1 MAKGGYSSFYR
12 KESGDFKVSKMQER
26 VSSLASKLKQL
37 WWLMLIFAICN
48 VAIAVLLY
56 KGGIK
61 EAEPVLPIP
70 AKDVYSIGILQ
81 ADDLPEQD
89 KMLEGVLASL
99 EAGGYHDGKNIKID
113 IIKGEGNEKK
123 LSNGAKKFARNKKD
137 LLIAIGSPSAKAAAE
152 ATKTIPV
159 VGVGVLYFQKNEAY
173 EDFDNF
179 TGISDYPQVVT
190 QVRMASR
197 FMKLDPLGIVYNP
210 KDESSMRQVKVL
222 RAVAEQKAL
231 TLVEAPYEENKLAK
245 PVFEKLVSK
254 VKAVYAPEDPLVLSH
269 FDELVEIANTAQVPI
284 IGEQSEMVSRGA
296 VISISPSYYRMGFSG
311 GRIAC
316 KLLAGQVTP
325 KEIPVTKQQD
335 PDLVLNMKQ
344 MNALNI
350 PCPGDLWQR
359 ARKLYLYDGLPARP

>member
-1 MAKGGYSSFYR
+1 MESFAALQR
-12 KESGDFKVSKMQER
+12 QER

-37 WWLMLIFAICN
+37 WWLMLIFAVCN
-48 VAIAVLLY
+48 AVIALLLY
-56 KGGIK
+56 KGGET

-70 AKDVYSIGILQ
+70 AKDVYHIGILKS
-81 ADDLPEQD
+81 DDLPEQD

-99 EAGGYHDGKNIKID
+99 EAGGYHDGKNVKID
-113 IIKGEGNEKK
+113 ILKGDGNEKK
-123 LSNGAKKFARNKKD
+123 LLNGAKKFARNKKD

-152 ATKTIPV
+152 VTKTIPV

-173 EDFDNF
+173 EDLENF

-190 QVRMASR
+190 QVRMAAR

-210 KDESSMRQVKVL
+210 KDESSMRQLKVL

-231 TLVEAPYEENKLAK
+231 TLIEAPYDENKLAK
-245 PVFEKLVSK
+245 PVFEKLASQ
-254 VKAVYAPEDPLVLSH
+254 VKTVYAPEDPLVLAH
-269 FDELVEIANTAQVPI
+269 FDELVEACNAAQVPI

-296 VISISPSYYRMGFSG
+296 VLSVSPSYYRMGFSG

-316 KLLAGQVTP
+316 KLLAGGITP

-335 PDLVLNMKQ
+335 PDIVLNMKQ
-344 MNALNI
+344 MNAFSI
-350 PCPGDLWQR
+350 PLPGDLWQR

>member
-1 MAKGGYSSFYR
+1 
-12 KESGDFKVSKMQER
+12 
-26 VSSLASKLKQL
+26 
-37 WWLMLIFAICN
+37 MLIFAICN

-56 KGGIK
+56 KGSVE

-70 AKDVYSIGILQ
+70 AKDVYSIGILES
-81 ADDLPEQD
+81 DDLPEQH

-99 EAGGYHDGKNIKID
+99 EAGGYRDGQNVKID

-123 LSNGAKKFARNKKD
+123 LLNGAKKFARNKKD

-173 EDFDNF
+173 EDFENF

-197 FMKLDPLGIVYNP
+197 FMKLDPLGVVYNP
-210 KDESSMRQVKVL
+210 QDESSMRQVKVL

-231 TLVEAPYEENKLAK
+231 TLVEAPYEENKLAR
-245 PVFEKLVSK
+245 PVFEKLASS
-254 VKAVYAPEDPLVLSH
+254 VKAVYAPEDPLVLAH
-269 FDELVEIANTAQVPI
+269 FDELVEVCNAAYVPI

-316 KLLAGQVTP
+316 KLLSGQMTP

-335 PDLVLNMKQ
+335 PDLVINMKQ

-350 PCPGDLWQR
+350 PLPGDLWQR

>member
-1 MAKGGYSSFYR
+1 
-12 KESGDFKVSKMQER
+12 
-26 VSSLASKLKQL
+26 
-37 WWLMLIFAICN
+37 
-48 VAIAVLLY
+48 
-56 KGGIK
+56 
-61 EAEPVLPIP
+61 
-70 AKDVYSIGILQ
+70 
-81 ADDLPEQD
+81 
-89 KMLEGVLASL
+89 MLEGVLASL
-99 EAGGYHDGKNIKID
+99 EAGGYRDGQNVKID

-123 LSNGAKKFARNKKD
+123 LLNGAKKFARNKKD

-173 EDFDNF
+173 EDFENF

-197 FMKLDPLGIVYNP
+197 FMKLDPLGVVYNP
-210 KDESSMRQVKVL
+210 QDESSMRQVKVL

-231 TLVEAPYEENKLAK
+231 TLVEAPYEENKLAR
-245 PVFEKLVSK
+245 PVFEKLASS
-254 VKAVYAPEDPLVLSH
+254 VKAVYAPEDPLVLAH
-269 FDELVEIANTAQVPI
+269 FDELVEVCNAAYVPI

-316 KLLAGQVTP
+316 KLLSGQMTP

-335 PDLVLNMKQ
+335 PDLVINMKQ

-350 PCPGDLWQR
+350 PLPGDLWQR